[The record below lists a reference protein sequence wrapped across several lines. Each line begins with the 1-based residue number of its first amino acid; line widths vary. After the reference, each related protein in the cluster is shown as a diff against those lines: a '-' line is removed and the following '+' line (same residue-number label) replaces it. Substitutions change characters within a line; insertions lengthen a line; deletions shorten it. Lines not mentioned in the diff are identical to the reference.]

1 MWRPIQ
7 EGALDGLDGLDEDI
21 VNRAKICDGRKKG
34 QDGLDGGQQ
43 EVGDTRPQAPV
54 DQDEGEDQ
62 SREDK
67 DE

>member
-1 MWRPIQ
+1 M
-7 EGALDGLDGLDEDI
+7 
-21 VNRAKICDGRKKG
+21 NRAKICDGRKKG

-62 SREDK
+62 SGEDK
-67 DE
+67 DECSVCLKGPLCCMNFRL